1 MSIPELA
8 IKEGTYT
15 VFCAETLKNEQQ
27 IRNNVH
33 QNFEWS
39 CLEKNNI
46 FGKIYNINTIEN
58 RRLTVEC
65 CIYISTSKKIG

>member
-15 VFCAETLKNEQQ
+15 VFCAEIPKNEQQ
-27 IRNNVH
+27 ISKNIH
-33 QNFEWS
+33 QN
-39 CLEKNNI
+39 LERSGLGKKNI

-58 RRLTVEC
+58 RRLTFLL
-65 CIYISTSKKIG
+65 YILTSKKIG